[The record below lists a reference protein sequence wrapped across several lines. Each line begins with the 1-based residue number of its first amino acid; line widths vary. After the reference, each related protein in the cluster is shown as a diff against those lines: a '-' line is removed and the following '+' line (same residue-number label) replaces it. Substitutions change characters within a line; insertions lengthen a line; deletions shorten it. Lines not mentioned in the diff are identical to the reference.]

1 MKTAL
6 FAGSFDPPTL
16 GHLSLI
22 ARGCKLFP
30 KLYLCV
36 ASNENKKPLFSLDQ
50 RIACLKS
57 LVKKIPNVEIV
68 SFTELTVDVAKK
80 LGADALLR
88 GARNGCDF
96 ELETAMAHAN
106 YKLGQIETLI
116 LPADPQTAHISST
129 IIKDI
134 LATKGSLKEFLP
146 REVLEILKL
155 GCSGGHLCRRF
166 LRIRKKA

>member
-1 MKTAL
+1 LKTAL

-22 ARGCKLFP
+22 TRGCKLFD

-50 RIACLKS
+50 RVACLKS
-57 LVKKIPNVEIV
+57 ITKKFPNVEV
-68 SFTELTVDVAKK
+68 SSFTELTVDAAKK
-80 LGADALLR
+80 LGADVLIR

-96 ELETAMAHAN
+96 ELEAAMAHAN
-106 YKLGQIETLI
+106 FKLGQIETLI
-116 LPADPQTAHISST
+116 LPANPQTAHISST

-146 REVLEILKL
+146 PEVLEILKL
-155 GCSGGHLCRRF
+155 F
-166 LRIRKKA
+166 KP